1 MEFELMLEFDRDD
14 VSFARGVEVGI
25 LWHRLETE
33 SLPVAGIVHADNAE
47 MAIRLA
53 DAMAVSAQADDSDG
67 DWLWVTYC

>member
-1 MEFELMLEFDRDD
+1 MEFELMLEFDRMTYRLR
-14 VSFARGVEVGI
+14 AGVEVGI
-25 LWHRLETE
+25 LRHGLGI
-33 SLPVAGIVHADNAE
+33 PPCGGIVHTDNAE